1 MRMAGGFAPL
11 QYVSSSWVL
20 EEAGEFG
27 LLHQQS
33 SDSIRRFHLA
43 PVTWP

>member
-11 QYVSSSWVL
+11 QYVSLSLVL
-20 EEAGEFG
+20 EVAGEFG

-33 SDSIRRFHLA
+33 SDSTRRFHRA